1 MFQVDVTM
9 MDQRVVTF
17 PADSVPSYEDVT
29 ARLVQDRIRGQVQG
43 VEVRNIFN
51 SSKRFRLVGDEIV
64 AVDNYLVAFG
74 LSK

>member
-17 PADSVPSYEDVT
+17 PADVVPSYEDVT
-29 ARLVQDRIRGQVQG
+29 ARLVWGRIKGQIQG
-43 VEVRNIFN
+43 VEVRHIFN

-64 AVDNYLVAFG
+64 PVDNYFVAFG
-74 LSK
+74 L